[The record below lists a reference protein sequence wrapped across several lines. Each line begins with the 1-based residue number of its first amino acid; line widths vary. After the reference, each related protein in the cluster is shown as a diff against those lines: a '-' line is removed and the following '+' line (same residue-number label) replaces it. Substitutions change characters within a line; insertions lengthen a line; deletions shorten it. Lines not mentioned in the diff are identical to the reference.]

1 MTNMAGKP
9 CFSGLLR
16 FAEGKVLTPQ
26 QFEYLLLFC
35 NGSPRHK
42 QNIELLKDFPDPIRE
57 AVGLPLGEKGE
68 FFVSSRDF
76 AALSE
81 AGKVRF
87 CSR

>member
-1 MTNMAGKP
+1 MAGKP

-35 NGSPRHK
+35 SGSPRHK
-42 QNIELLKDFPDPIRE
+42 RTYVELLKDIPDPLRE
-57 AVGLPLGEKGE
+57 AVGLPLGEEGE
-68 FFVSSRDF
+68 FFVSSQEF

-81 AGKVRF
+81 AEKVRF